1 MERFLT
7 PYFINININMIS
19 ELLEYKFIVNS
30 LLAGILASISCG
42 IIGTYIVTRR
52 MVFLSG
58 GITHSSFGGI
68 GIGYYLGFNPIIFAA
83 IFGVFSALGIEFI
96 SKRSDIREDS
106 VIGILWSF
114 GMAVGIMFVF
124 LTPGYAPNLMS
135 YLFGSILT
143 VSSLDIYLMLGLS
156 IVLILVFI
164 FFYRTIVFISYDQ
177 EFARTH
183 KIAVSFINYFLIG
196 LVALTIV
203 LNIKVVGI
211 ILVISLLTIPQSI
224 ANLFT
229 KNFRNIIIV
238 SIVIG
243 LIGAFLGLI
252 ISYKINIPSGA
263 SIIFSLVMI
272 FILAKFFQLI
282 QRSVIL
288 KKQHV

>member
-1 MERFLT
+1 
-7 PYFINININMIS
+7 MIS
-19 ELLEYKFIVNS
+19 ELLQYKFILNS
-30 LLAGILASISCG
+30 LLAGIFASISCG

-68 GIGYYLGFNPIIFAA
+68 GIGYYFGFNPIISAA
-83 IFGVFSALGIEFI
+83 IFGVLSALGVEYI

-124 LTPGYAPNLMS
+124 LTPGYVPNLMS

-143 VSSLDIYLMLGLS
+143 VSTLDIMLMLGLS
-156 IVLILVFI
+156 IILILVFTL
-164 FFYRTIVFISYDQ
+164 FYRVILFISYDQ
-177 EFARTH
+177 EFAKTH
-183 KIAVSFINYFLIG
+183 NIAVSFINYVLIG

-229 KNFRNIIIV
+229 KDFKNIIIV

-243 LIGAFLGLI
+243 LIGAFLGLL
-252 ISYKINIPSGA
+252 ISFKINIPSGA
-263 SIIFSLVMI
+263 AIIFSLVVI
-272 FILAKFFQLI
+272 FLLAKSFQIFKRGL
-282 QRSVIL
+282 SL
-288 KKQHV
+288 KRQKI

>member
-1 MERFLT
+1 
-7 PYFINININMIS
+7 MIS
-19 ELLEYKFIVNS
+19 ELLQYKFITNS

-58 GITHSSFGGI
+58 GITHASFGGI
-68 GIGYYLGFNPIIFAA
+68 GIGYFFGFNPIISAA
-83 IFGVFSALGIEFI
+83 VFGVLSALGIEFV
-96 SKRSDIREDS
+96 SKRSEIREDS

-114 GMAVGIMFVF
+114 GMAVGIMFIF

-143 VSSLDIYLMLGLS
+143 VSTLDILLMSGLS
-156 IVLILVFI
+156 LVLIIVFI
-164 FFYRTIVFISYDQ
+164 SFYRIILFISYDQ
-177 EFARTH
+177 EFAKTH
-183 KIAVSFINYFLIG
+183 RIAVDLINYILIS

-211 ILVISLLTIPQSI
+211 ILVISLLTIPQST

-229 KNFRNIIIV
+229 KNFKNIIIV

-272 FILAKFFQLI
+272 FILAKLFQL
-282 QRSVIL
+282 SVRKIKL
-288 KKQHV
+288 KKQKV

>member
-1 MERFLT
+1 
-7 PYFINININMIS
+7 MIS
-19 ELLEYKFIVNS
+19 DLLEYKFILNS

-68 GIGYYLGFNPIIFAA
+68 GIGYYLGFNPIITAA
-83 IFGVFSALGIEFI
+83 IFAVLSAFGIEFI
-96 SKRSDIREDS
+96 SKRSNIREDS

-114 GMAVGIMFVF
+114 GMAVGIMFIF

-143 VSSLDIYLMLGLS
+143 VSSLDIALMAGLS
-156 IVLILVFI
+156 FILIVVFVL
-164 FFYRTIVFISYDQ
+164 FYRIIVFVSYDQ

-183 KIAVSFINYFLIG
+183 QIAVSLVNYALIG

-229 KNFRNIIIV
+229 KNFKNIIIS

-243 LIGAFLGLI
+243 FVGAFLGLV

-272 FILAKFFQLI
+272 FIIAKLFQI
-282 QRSVIL
+282 VKRYISL
-288 KKQHV
+288 KRQKF

>member
-1 MERFLT
+1 
-7 PYFINININMIS
+7 MIS
-19 ELLEYKFIVNS
+19 EFLQYKFITNS

-58 GITHSSFGGI
+58 GITHASFGGI
-68 GIGYYLGFNPIIFAA
+68 GIGYFFGLNPIISAA
-83 IFGVFSALGIEFI
+83 IFGVLSALGIEFV
-96 SKRSDIREDS
+96 SKKTEIREDS

-114 GMAVGIMFVF
+114 GMALGIMFIF

-143 VSSLDIYLMLGLS
+143 VSTLDIWMMFGLS
-156 IVLILVFI
+156 LILIMIFI
-164 FFYRTIVFISYDQ
+164 LFFRIILFISYDQ
-177 EFARTH
+177 EYAKTH
-183 KIAVSFINYFLIG
+183 KIAVDLINYLLIS

-229 KNFRNIIIV
+229 KNFKNIILI

-243 LIGAFLGLI
+243 LIGAFLGLV

-272 FILAKFFQLI
+272 FIIAKLLQLLKRKI
-282 QRSVIL
+282 NLNRQRI
-288 KKQHV
+288 

>member
-1 MERFLT
+1 
-7 PYFINININMIS
+7 MIA
-19 ELLEYKFIVNS
+19 ELLQYKFILNS
-30 LLAGILASISCG
+30 LLAGILTSISCG

-68 GIGYYLGFNPIIFAA
+68 GIGYYFGFNPIISAA
-83 IFGVFSALGIEFI
+83 IFGVLSALGVEYI

-114 GMAVGIMFVF
+114 GMAIGIMFVF
-124 LTPGYAPNLMS
+124 LTPGYVPNLMS

-143 VSSLDIYLMLGLS
+143 VSTLDIILMLGLS
-156 IVLILVFI
+156 IVLILVFTL
-164 FFYRTIVFISYDQ
+164 FYRVILFISYDQ
-177 EFARTH
+177 EFAKTH
-183 KIAVSFINYFLIG
+183 NIAVSFINYVLIG

-211 ILVISLLTIPQSI
+211 ILVISLLTIPQST

-229 KNFRNIIIV
+229 ENFKNIIIV

-243 LIGAFLGLI
+243 LIGAFLGLL
-252 ISYKINIPSGA
+252 ISFKINIPSGA
-263 SIIFSLVMI
+263 AIIFSLVVI
-272 FILAKFFQLI
+272 FLLAKSFQIFKRGL
-282 QRSVIL
+282 SL
-288 KKQHV
+288 KRQKI

>member
-1 MERFLT
+1 
-7 PYFINININMIS
+7 MIS
-19 ELLEYKFIVNS
+19 ELLQYKFITNS

-58 GITHSSFGGI
+58 GITHASFGGI
-68 GIGYYLGFNPIIFAA
+68 GIGYFLGFNPIISAA
-83 IFGVFSALGIEFI
+83 IFGVFSALGIEFV
-96 SKRSDIREDS
+96 SKRSEIREDS

-114 GMAVGIMFVF
+114 GMALGIMFIF

-143 VSSLDIYLMLGLS
+143 VSTLDILLMLALC
-156 IVLILVFI
+156 LILIVVFTA
-164 FFYRTIVFISYDQ
+164 FYRLILFISYDQ
-177 EFARTH
+177 EFAKTH
-183 KIAVSFINYFLIG
+183 KIAVNLINYVLIS

-229 KNFRNIIIV
+229 KDFKNIIII

-243 LIGAFLGLI
+243 LIGAFLGLV

-263 SIIFSLVMI
+263 SIIFSLVVI
-272 FILAKFFQLI
+272 FILAKGFQLAK
-282 QRSVIL
+282 RKLSL
-288 KKQHV
+288 NKQKI

>member
-1 MERFLT
+1 
-7 PYFINININMIS
+7 MIA
-19 ELLEYKFIVNS
+19 ELLQYKFILNS
-30 LLAGILASISCG
+30 LLAGILTSISCG

-68 GIGYYLGFNPIIFAA
+68 GIGYYFGFNPIISAA
-83 IFGVFSALGIEFI
+83 VFGILSALSVEYI

-114 GMAVGIMFVF
+114 GMAIGIMFVF
-124 LTPGYAPNLMS
+124 LTPGYVPNLMS

-143 VSSLDIYLMLGLS
+143 VSTLDIWLMLGLS
-156 IVLILVFI
+156 IILILVFTL
-164 FFYRTIVFISYDQ
+164 FYRVILFISYDQ
-177 EFARTH
+177 EFAKTH
-183 KIAVSFINYFLIG
+183 NIAVSFINYVLIA

-211 ILVISLLTIPQSI
+211 ILVISLLTIPQST

-229 KNFRNIIIV
+229 KNFKNIIIV

-243 LIGAFLGLI
+243 LIGAFLGLV
-252 ISYKINIPSGA
+252 ISFKINIPSGA
-263 SIIFSLVMI
+263 AIIFSLVVI
-272 FILAKFFQLI
+272 FLLAKSFQIFRRGL
-282 QRSVIL
+282 SL
-288 KKQHV
+288 KRQKI

>member
-1 MERFLT
+1 
-7 PYFINININMIS
+7 MIS
-19 ELLEYKFIVNS
+19 ELLEYRFIINS

-68 GIGYYLGFNPIIFAA
+68 GIGYYFGFNPIIGAA
-83 IFGVFSALGIEFI
+83 IFGVLSALGIEFI
-96 SKRSDIREDS
+96 SKRSNIREDS
-106 VIGILWSF
+106 VIGMLWSL

-143 VSSLDIYLMLGLS
+143 VSTLDILLMSGLS
-156 IVLILVFI
+156 LVLILVFI
-164 FFYRTIVFISYDQ
+164 IFYRIILFVSYDQ
-177 EFARTH
+177 EFAKTH
-183 KIAVSFINYFLIG
+183 NIAVSLINYILIG

-211 ILVISLLTIPQSI
+211 ILVISLLTIPQST

-229 KNFRNIIIV
+229 KNFKNIIIV

-243 LIGAFLGLI
+243 LIGAFLGLV

-263 SIIFSLVMI
+263 SIIFSLVII
-272 FILAKFFQLI
+272 FLIAKFFQMI
-282 QRSVIL
+282 QRSLSL
-288 KKQHV
+288 KKQNV

>member
-1 MERFLT
+1 
-7 PYFINININMIS
+7 MIS
-19 ELLEYKFIVNS
+19 EFLQYKFITNS

-58 GITHSSFGGI
+58 GITHASFGGI
-68 GIGYYLGFNPIIFAA
+68 GIGYFFGLNPIISAA
-83 IFGVFSALGIEFI
+83 IFGVLSALGIEFV
-96 SKRSDIREDS
+96 SKKTEIREDS

-114 GMAVGIMFVF
+114 GMALGIMFVF

-143 VSSLDIYLMLGLS
+143 VSTLDIWMMFGLN
-156 IVLILVFI
+156 LILIMIFI
-164 FFYRTIVFISYDQ
+164 LFFRIILFISYDQ
-177 EFARTH
+177 EYAKTH
-183 KIAVSFINYFLIG
+183 KIAVDLINYLLIS

-229 KNFRNIIIV
+229 KNFKNIILI

-243 LIGAFLGLI
+243 LIGAFLGLV

-272 FILAKFFQLI
+272 FIIAKLLQLLKRKI
-282 QRSVIL
+282 NLNRQRI
-288 KKQHV
+288 

>member
-1 MERFLT
+1 
-7 PYFINININMIS
+7 MIS
-19 ELLEYKFIVNS
+19 ELLQYRFITNS

-58 GITHSSFGGI
+58 GITHASFGGI
-68 GIGYYLGFNPIIFAA
+68 GIGYFLGLNPIISAA
-83 IFGVFSALGIEFI
+83 VFGVLSALGIEFV
-96 SKRSDIREDS
+96 SKRSEIREDS

-114 GMAVGIMFVF
+114 GMALGIMFIF

-143 VSSLDIYLMLGLS
+143 VSTFDILLMLSLCL
-156 IVLILVFI
+156 VLIVVFTA
-164 FFYRTIVFISYDQ
+164 FYRLILFISYDQ
-177 EFARTH
+177 EFAKTH
-183 KIAVSFINYFLIG
+183 KIAVNLINYVLIS

-229 KNFRNIIIV
+229 KDFKNIILI

-243 LIGAFLGLI
+243 LIGAFLGLL

-263 SIIFSLVMI
+263 SIIFSLVVI
-272 FILAKFFQLI
+272 FILAKGFQLAK
-282 QRSVIL
+282 RKLSL
-288 KKQHV
+288 KKQKI

>member
-1 MERFLT
+1 
-7 PYFINININMIS
+7 MIS
-19 ELLEYKFIVNS
+19 ELLQYKFITNS

-58 GITHSSFGGI
+58 GITHASFGGI
-68 GIGYYLGFNPIIFAA
+68 GIGYFFGFNPVLSAAVFA
-83 IFGVFSALGIEFI
+83 VFSALGVEFM
-96 SKRSDIREDS
+96 SKKSDIREDS

-114 GMAVGIMFVF
+114 GMALGIMFVF

-143 VSSLDIYLMLGLS
+143 VSSLDIWMMLALS
-156 IVLILVFI
+156 IILII
-164 FFYRTIVFISYDQ
+164 FFAAFYRIILFVSYDQ
-177 EFARTH
+177 EFAKTH
-183 KIAVSFINYFLIG
+183 KIAVDFINYILIS

-203 LNIKVVGI
+203 LNIKIVGI

-229 KNFRNIIIV
+229 KKFKNIIVI

-243 LIGAFLGLI
+243 LIGALLGLI

-272 FILAKFFQLI
+272 FILAKIFQI
-282 QRSVIL
+282 SRKKISL
-288 KKQHV
+288 KKQKV

>member
-1 MERFLT
+1 
-7 PYFINININMIS
+7 MIS
-19 ELLEYKFIVNS
+19 ELLQYKFITNS

-58 GITHSSFGGI
+58 GITHASFGGI
-68 GIGYYLGFNPIIFAA
+68 GIGYFFGFNPIISAA
-83 IFGVFSALGIEFI
+83 VFGILSALGIEFV
-96 SKRSDIREDS
+96 SKRSEIREDS

-114 GMAVGIMFVF
+114 GMAVGIMFIF

-143 VSSLDIYLMLGLS
+143 VSTLDILLMSGLS
-156 IVLILVFI
+156 LVLIVVFI
-164 FFYRTIVFISYDQ
+164 SFYRIILFISYDQ
-177 EFARTH
+177 EFAKTH
-183 KIAVSFINYFLIG
+183 RIAVDLINYMLIS

-211 ILVISLLTIPQSI
+211 ILVISLLTIPQST

-229 KNFRNIIIV
+229 KNFKNIIIA

-272 FILAKFFQLI
+272 FILAKLFQWSI
-282 QRSVIL
+282 RKIKL
-288 KKQHV
+288 KKQRI

>member
-1 MERFLT
+1 
-7 PYFINININMIS
+7 MIL
-19 ELLEYKFIVNS
+19 ELLQYKFITNS

-58 GITHSSFGGI
+58 GITHASFGGI
-68 GIGYYLGFNPIIFAA
+68 GIGYFLGLNPIISAA
-83 IFGVFSALGIEFI
+83 VFGVLSALGIEFV
-96 SKRSDIREDS
+96 SKRSEIREDS

-114 GMAVGIMFVF
+114 GMALGIMFIF

-143 VSSLDIYLMLGLS
+143 VSTLDIWLMLSLS
-156 IVLILVFI
+156 IVLMIVFI
-164 FFYRTIVFISYDQ
+164 FFYRIILFISYDQ
-177 EFARTH
+177 EFAKTH
-183 KIAVSFINYFLIG
+183 KISVDLINYILIS

-229 KNFRNIIIV
+229 KNFRNIIVI

-243 LIGAFLGLI
+243 LIGAFLGLL
-252 ISYKINIPSGA
+252 ISYEINIPSGA

-272 FILAKFFQLI
+272 FMLAKIFQLVK
-282 QRSVIL
+282 RKFRFKKL
-288 KKQHV
+288 KI

>member
-1 MERFLT
+1 
-7 PYFINININMIS
+7 MIS

-68 GIGYYLGFNPIIFAA
+68 GLGYFLGVNPIISAA
-83 IFGVFSALGIEFI
+83 IFGVLSALGIEFV
-96 SKRSDIREDS
+96 SKRTNIREDS
-106 VIGILWSF
+106 AIGILWSF
-114 GMAVGIMFVF
+114 GMAIGIMFVF

-143 VSSLDIYLMLGLS
+143 VSNLDIVLMSALS
-156 IVLILVFI
+156 VILILVFT
-164 FFYRTIVFISYDQ
+164 FFHRIILFVSYDQ
-177 EFARTH
+177 DYARTH
-183 KIAVSFINYFLIG
+183 NIAVNFVNYILIA

-229 KNFRNIIIV
+229 KSFQNIIV
-238 SIVIG
+238 FSIVIG
-243 LIGAFLGLI
+243 LLGAFMGLV
-252 ISYKINIPSGA
+252 ISYQINIPSGA

-272 FILAKFFQLI
+272 FLIAKSFL
-282 QRSVIL
+282 IL
-288 KKQHV
+288 KRKLTLKRQKI

>member
-1 MERFLT
+1 
-7 PYFINININMIS
+7 MIS
-19 ELLEYKFIVNS
+19 ELLEYRFIVNS

-68 GIGYYLGFNPIIFAA
+68 GLGYYLGFNPIISAA
-83 IFGVFSALGIEFI
+83 IFGVLSALGIEFV
-96 SKRSDIREDS
+96 SKRSNIREDS
-106 VIGILWSF
+106 AIGILWSF
-114 GMAVGIMFVF
+114 GMAIGIMFVF

-143 VSSLDIYLMLGLS
+143 VSTLDILLMSALS
-156 IVLILVFI
+156 IILILIFI
-164 FFYRTIVFISYDQ
+164 FFYRIILFISYDQ
-177 EFARTH
+177 EYARTH
-183 KIAVSFINYFLIG
+183 NIAVSLINYVLIA

-229 KNFRNIIIV
+229 RNFKNIILL

-243 LIGAFLGLI
+243 LVGAFMGLV

-272 FILAKFFQLI
+272 FLLAKLFLI
-282 QRSVIL
+282 IKRNLSL
-288 KKQHV
+288 KKQNV

>member
-1 MERFLT
+1 
-7 PYFINININMIS
+7 MIS
-19 ELLEYKFIVNS
+19 ELLQYKFITNS

-58 GITHSSFGGI
+58 GITHASFGGI
-68 GIGYYLGFNPIIFAA
+68 GIGYFFGFNPIISAA
-83 IFGVFSALGIEFI
+83 VFGILSALGIEFI
-96 SKRSDIREDS
+96 SKRSEIREDS

-114 GMAVGIMFVF
+114 GMAVGIIFIF

-143 VSSLDIYLMLGLS
+143 VSTLDILLMFGLS
-156 IVLILVFI
+156 LVLIIIFI
-164 FFYRTIVFISYDQ
+164 SFYRIILFISYDQ
-177 EFARTH
+177 EFAKTH
-183 KIAVSFINYFLIG
+183 RIAVNSINYILIS

-211 ILVISLLTIPQSI
+211 ILVISLLTIPQST

-229 KNFRNIIIV
+229 KNFKNIIIA

-272 FILAKFFQLI
+272 FILAKLFQLSI
-282 QRSVIL
+282 RKIKL
-288 KKQHV
+288 KKQKI

>member
-1 MERFLT
+1 MLA
-7 PYFINININMIS
+7 
-19 ELLEYKFIVNS
+19 ELFEYKFIVNS

-68 GIGYYLGFNPIIFAA
+68 GIGYYFGFNPVISAAVFA
-83 IFGVFSALGIEFI
+83 VFSALGIEFL
-96 SKRSDIREDS
+96 SKKSDVREDS
-106 VIGILWSF
+106 VIGILWSL
-114 GMAVGIMFVF
+114 GMAIGIIFVF
-124 LTPGYAPNLMS
+124 ITPGYAPNLMT

-143 VSSLDIYLMLGLS
+143 VSTLDIILMA
-156 IVLILVFI
+156 IVSVVIILIFI
-164 FFYRTIVFISYDQ
+164 FFYHTILFVAYDQ
-177 EFARTH
+177 EFAQGH
-183 KIAVSFINYFLIG
+183 KLPVNFINNLLIS

-229 KNFRNIIIV
+229 NEFKNIIIV

-243 LIGAFLGLI
+243 LIGALMGLF
-252 ISYKINIPSGA
+252 ISYQMNIPSGA
-263 SIIFSLVMI
+263 SIIFSLVMF
-272 FILAKFFQLI
+272 FILAKMFQFI
-282 QRSVIL
+282 KHKIL
-288 KKQHV
+288 LKINA

>member
-1 MERFLT
+1 
-7 PYFINININMIS
+7 MIS
-19 ELLEYKFIVNS
+19 ELLQYKFITNS

-58 GITHSSFGGI
+58 GITHASFGGI
-68 GIGYYLGFNPIIFAA
+68 GIGYFFGFNPIIAAAVFA
-83 IFGVFSALGIEFI
+83 VLSALGIEFV
-96 SKRSDIREDS
+96 SKRSEIREDS

-114 GMAVGIMFVF
+114 GMAVGIMFIF

-143 VSSLDIYLMLGLS
+143 VSTLDILLMSGLS
-156 IVLILVFI
+156 LVLIIVFI
-164 FFYRTIVFISYDQ
+164 SFYRIILFISYDQ
-177 EFARTH
+177 EFAKTH
-183 KIAVSFINYFLIG
+183 RIAVSLINYILIS

-211 ILVISLLTIPQSI
+211 ILVISLLTIPQST

-229 KNFRNIIIV
+229 KNFKNIIIA

-243 LIGAFLGLI
+243 LIGAFLGLV

-263 SIIFSLVMI
+263 SIIFSLVII
-272 FILAKFFQLI
+272 FILAKLFQL
-282 QRSVIL
+282 SVRKIKL
-288 KKQHV
+288 KKQKV